1 MNARLD
7 LYRAQTRKT
16 TFFVLS
22 KSQLDSPSHFTS
34 NLSPEAVENLKQ
46 ELSSTK
52 VTLRLD
58 YNTSSLSFFLVRR
71 AKLARHAN
79 DHSRD

>member
-1 MNARLD
+1 MNVRLD
-7 LYRAQTRKT
+7 LYRAQTLKT

-52 VTLRLD
+52 VTLHLD
-58 YNTSSLSFFLVRR
+58 YEQSFFAVSVEQ
-71 AKLARHAN
+71 KAR
-79 DHSRD
+79 D